1 MHPGIH
7 LSKRI
12 DIPEQNRLF
21 IFLCVLFTWYLSFLR
36 LSSLYF
42 EAFVV
47 SRRQLRVRQRIWPR
61 KVKRWYYWWRF
72 RNRRV
77 IRWCCSWYFFWVWCR
92 SWCWIQ
98 RQDEYQFTETY
109 VAQLRLLEPESSKE
123 AANSQCSFHEINLGF
138 QPLGHGRNGVDR
150 CNSVT
155 SKKKRKKRS
164 EYFCHKPVLL
174 QTVLEICFH
183 AGAPKARHN
192 GCFICWKSVGI
203 GWGWCAFRFARTPS
217 LFSNK
222 WWFLEV
228 RGEMRL
234 KPLAPHRRHPTHS
247 SDAIMSYAILQL
259 GTNRIH

>member
-77 IRWCCSWYFFWVWCR
+77 IRWCCSWYFFLGLMSLLMLNSMTGWVSVYGDICGTIKTSWARVFQGGSEFSVLISWNQSWISASWSWPQWCR
-92 SWCWIQ
+92 S
-98 RQDEYQFTETY
+98 
-109 VAQLRLLEPESSKE
+109 
-123 AANSQCSFHEINLGF
+123 
-138 QPLGHGRNGVDR
+138 
-150 CNSVT
+150 
-155 SKKKRKKRS
+155 
-164 EYFCHKPVLL
+164 
-174 QTVLEICFH
+174 
-183 AGAPKARHN
+183 
-192 GCFICWKSVGI
+192 
-203 GWGWCAFRFARTPS
+203 
-217 LFSNK
+217 
-222 WWFLEV
+222 
-228 RGEMRL
+228 
-234 KPLAPHRRHPTHS
+234 
-247 SDAIMSYAILQL
+247 LQL
-259 GTNRIH
+259 GYFKKEKKEKIRILLP